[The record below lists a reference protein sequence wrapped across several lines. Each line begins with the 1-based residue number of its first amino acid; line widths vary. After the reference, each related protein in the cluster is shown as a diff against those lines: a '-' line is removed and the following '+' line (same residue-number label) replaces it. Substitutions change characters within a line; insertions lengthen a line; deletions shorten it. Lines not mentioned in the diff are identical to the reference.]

1 MPTVFADVTP
11 DMELYREEV
20 FGPVVS
26 ITPFEDEAAAL
37 SLANDSE
44 YALGAGIWTRDVTR
58 AHRVAARLR
67 AGVLWVND
75 HHKNDPRSIWGG
87 YGASGYGKENGWDA
101 LRSYLKKRSV
111 VVRTNPTFDD
121 WFAGGA
127 RYG

>member
-1 MPTVFADVTP
+1 MARFRD
-11 DMELYREEV
+11 EV

-26 ITPFEDEAAAL
+26 VTPFDGEEEALA
-37 SLANDSE
+37 LANDGD
-44 YALGAGIWTRDVTR
+44 YALGAGVWTRDITR
-58 AHRVAARLR
+58 ALRMAAMLK

-87 YGASGYGKENGWDA
+87 SDASGYGKENGWDA
-101 LRSYLKKRSV
+101 LLGYLKKRSV
-111 VVRTNPTFDD
+111 VIRTSPGFDD